1 MTAAA
6 SGGAN
11 ADDLGS
17 TYDGEFFDE
26 LDAQVRTSAG
36 VIAPM
41 IVELLHPS
49 SILDV
54 GCGRGTWLHAFAN
67 LGVHDFLGVD
77 GPHVAAADLE
87 IPAENFVARD
97 LREPLDLGRSFD
109 LVISLEV
116 AEHLAA
122 GLASTFVQSLT
133 RHTNAVL
140 FSAAIPF
147 QGGAGHVNEQW
158 QSHWAA
164 EFAVE
169 GFVPVD
175 AIRPVVWSDPKVAFW
190 YAQNTLLYVREASA
204 PELTPAPEMTPRR
217 LDVVHPDQ
225 YIRLRTD
232 RKPMPPPS
240 LRSLLREFPGV
251 CRRTF
256 VRRLGSGGAGR
267 NE

>member
-1 MTAAA
+1 MSTAA
-6 SGGAN
+6 SGRAH

-17 TYDGEFFDE
+17 TYDGEFFEE
-26 LDAQVRTSAG
+26 LDGDVRASAG

-41 IVELLHPS
+41 IVDLLRPS

-54 GCGRGTWLHAFAN
+54 GCGRGTWLHAFAD
-67 LGVHDFLGVD
+67 LGVSDILGVD

-87 IPAENFVARD
+87 IPAERFLARD

-109 LVISLEV
+109 LVMSLEV
-116 AEHLAA
+116 AEHLAPDL
-122 GLASTFVQSLT
+122 GSTFVESLA
-133 RHTNAVL
+133 RHANTVL

-164 EFAVE
+164 EFAKH

-175 AIRPVVWSDPKVAFW
+175 AIRPRVWTDPHVAFW
-190 YAQNTLLYVREASA
+190 YAQNILLYVREGSA
-204 PELTPAPEMTPRR
+204 PELTSAPAMSTAR
-217 LDVVHPDQ
+217 LDIVHPDQ
-225 YIRLRTD
+225 YIRLRND

-240 LRSLLREFPGV
+240 LRRLLHELPGA
-251 CRRTF
+251 CRRTLA
-256 VRRLGSGGAGR
+256 RRIGSGGSGR
-267 NE
+267 DE